1 MYTVIQDSGNVLRA
15 VPNNRLSTFNEAR
28 LNRVIKTPSIA
39 ANKLIS
45 VNSKLLK
52 GPRSKPEIY
61 NIVNDYN
68 WKVSPNFYAI
78 EQPYIY
84 LREYIVDKSTLLTQ
98 LLHNIQLIVQGAF
111 SQFGLVNPISLMPE
125 GMLNKIAEALGID
138 GEYTASEGQK
148 FLDRVSRKINSTVGG
163 IILDPI
169 DTKGDE
175 NLLPFLK
182 LYSVRP
188 THFEY
193 KLPFFVEKTINK
205 RRQWGKSFSG
215 GDSSRTGA
223 EGMAAI
229 VQDQVRF
236 VAENT
241 GVPILSPL
249 MDQGTYIERSK
260 YFNPSRQSDPIT
272 FSFPL
277 LNTLDE
283 RDIQKNFDFVW
294 LMCFQSTA
302 VRSNIADITPPCIY
316 EVWIPGIKYMMFAA
330 IEDIRVEY
338 LGNRRR
344 VEIIHPGSKARVET
358 IIPEAYNLN
367 FTITSLTTDSSNF
380 MFKAL
385 EKVPA

>member
-1 MYTVIQDSGNVLRA
+1 MYTVIQDSGKVLRA
-15 VPNNRLSTFNEAR
+15 VPNNRLSTFNKAQI
-28 LNRVIKTPSIA
+28 NRVINRPSIA

-45 VNSKLLK
+45 VDSKLLK
-52 GPRSKPEIY
+52 GPRGKSEIY

-68 WKVSPNFYAI
+68 WKVSPNYSAI

-98 LLHNIQLIVQGAF
+98 LLYNLTIITQGIS
-111 SQFGLVNPISLMPE
+111 SQFGLVNPVSFVPQGVLDFIS
-125 GMLNKIAEALGID
+125 NKLGI
-138 GEYTASEGQK
+138 GGYTPEKAQK
-148 FLDRVSRKINSTVGG
+148 YINAITEKFNAATGS

-169 DTKGDE
+169 GTDNDD
-175 NLLPFLK
+175 NILPFLR

-193 KLPFFVEKTINK
+193 KLPFFVEKTIDK

-223 EGMAAI
+223 EGAAAI

-241 GVPILSPL
+241 GVPAVGAL

-316 EVWIPGIKYMMFAA
+316 EVWIPGIRYMMFAA

-358 IIPEAYNLN
+358 IIPEAYNIN
-367 FTITSLTTDSSNF
+367 FTINSLTSDSSNF